1 MIPPLFRMFGYAFL
15 FCLGELCFVEDICQ
29 LLGSRFQVFFGRDV
43 QGVEGES
50 AVGDGFDEVL
60 FFFTV
65 FAYGPERIVYVCLVD
80 AYFDNKGD
88 MI

>member
-1 MIPPLFRMFGYAFL
+1 M
-15 FCLGELCFVEDICQ
+15 
-29 LLGSRFQVFFGRDV
+29 LGSRFQVFFWRDV
-43 QGVEGES
+43 RGVEGEN

-88 MI
+88 MIWGPAQFRVEGMLAESWVVGVDES